1 MFVLGSVVAKFKFG
15 DLKIGGREKIYEF
28 MQIHK

>member
-15 DLKIGGREKIYEF
+15 DLKIGGREQNLRIYANS
-28 MQIHK
+28 